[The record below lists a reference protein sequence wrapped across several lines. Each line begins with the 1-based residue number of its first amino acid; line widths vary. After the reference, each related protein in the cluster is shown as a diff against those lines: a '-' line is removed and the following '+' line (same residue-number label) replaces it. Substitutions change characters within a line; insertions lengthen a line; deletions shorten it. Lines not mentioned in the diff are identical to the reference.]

1 MGLILRLFRFT
12 VYAILSWLALAAL
25 WLGLP
30 SPSREYSSHPGRY
43 ARNTLRSGTSLV
55 RVYDTKEWNRNGFPV
70 EYTGGEAR
78 HSFALSYKLEQK
90 RNTTLLTMRD
100 GLTIDLSPLYITS
113 YPFVSQEKYTLA
125 ITGDQ
130 DGINPPWFAKADS
143 TLLFWWIHRDS
154 AKVALKIRWRDANNV
169 EIWPASAEIT
179 GVNEPEDREPF
190 LRLSFETPP
199 ENQGNRV
206 SFLNDVRTA
215 SQSSSPS
222 ATYAIRVMILAIIA
236 PTGLLVLG
244 LITVLGPVVE
254 FCWDVA
260 VITVTALGLYCAF
273 VLIVW
278 VARGKMPLSEDD
290 FVSRLPGMELFGGRG
305 ATRTNSRRRR
315 TVWGA
320 SGPIEVEDEE
330 DRRVCRR
337 PLRSVADFFRSSAPL
352 DDLLASFD
360 STRRFTEPM
369 GWKYRSEARESLH
382 STRTPS
388 NEDDGRQ
395 RQTYSKDGQ
404 EQSGLIDLEKALPE
418 KPRIVLQR

>member
-1 MGLILRLFRFT
+1 
-12 VYAILSWLALAAL
+12 
-25 WLGLP
+25 
-30 SPSREYSSHPGRY
+30 
-43 ARNTLRSGTSLV
+43 
-55 RVYDTKEWNRNGFPV
+55 
-70 EYTGGEAR
+70 
-78 HSFALSYKLEQK
+78 
-90 RNTTLLTMRD
+90 MRD
-100 GLTIDLSPLYITS
+100 GLTIDLSPSYITS
-113 YPFVSQEKYTLA
+113 FPFVSQEKYTLA

-154 AKVALKIRWRDANNV
+154 AKVALKIRWRDANNI

-179 GVNEPEDREPF
+179 GVNEPEDIEPF
-190 LRLSFETPP
+190 LQLSFETPP

-206 SFLNDVRTA
+206 SSLNDVRTA
-215 SQSSSPS
+215 LQSSSPS
-222 ATYAIRVMILAIIA
+222 ATYAVRVMILAIIA

-278 VARGKMPLSEDD
+278 VARGKRPLSEDD

-305 ATRTNSRRRR
+305 ATRTKSRGRR

-320 SGPIEVEDEE
+320 SGPIEVGDEE
-330 DRRVCRR
+330 YRRASRM

-352 DDLLASFD
+352 DDLLASFE
-360 STRRFTEPM
+360 STRPFTEPM
-369 GWKYRSEARESLH
+369 GWRYRSEAQEDRSLAGRF
-382 STRTPS
+382 SDG
-388 NEDDGRQ
+388 EDGRH
-395 RQTYSKDGQ
+395 RKTYSKDEQ
-404 EQSGLIDLEKALPE
+404 DQSGLIDLEKALPE